1 MAHLRLCNLVC
12 GSTSASLI
20 TPDMSLPLLVRLLL
34 SRLRGKCK
42 CSAGAEHFWGQQGS
56 AIACGFMGVA
66 HVSDVTALPLSPSHS
81 ALMPSAVKRP

>member
-20 TPDMSLPLLVRLLL
+20 TPDMSLPPRVRLLL
-34 SRLRGKCK
+34 LRLRGKCK
-42 CSAGAEHFWGQQGS
+42 CSAGAEHFWSAGQGRCVQ
-56 AIACGFMGVA
+56 AACRGAA

-81 ALMPSAVKRP
+81 AMMPSAV